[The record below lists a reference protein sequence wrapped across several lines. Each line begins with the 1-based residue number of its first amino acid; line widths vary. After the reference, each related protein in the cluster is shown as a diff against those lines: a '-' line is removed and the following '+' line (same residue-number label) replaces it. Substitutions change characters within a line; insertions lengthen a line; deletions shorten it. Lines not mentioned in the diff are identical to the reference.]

1 MAEQGLITTTLETEM
16 PVEKLRAF
24 VKQNVRGE
32 VVLDLVAHDP
42 LRVPKLYVV
51 ELSFSTIEER
61 DKFIIAWRLLKPAP
75 SSVVKPRI
83 PA

>member
-1 MAEQGLITTTLETEM
+1 MAEPGHITTTIETGM

-24 VKQNVRGE
+24 VKQNIRNE

-51 ELSFSTIEER
+51 ELSFSAVEDR
-61 DKFIIAWRLLKPAP
+61 DKFIIAWRLLTPAP
-75 SSVVKPRI
+75 AKQRVPV
-83 PA
+83 